1 MLVWSWLWEETCWKC
16 TVVLI
21 AKNIDFFCFHVF
33 FEKQMAKNIGKH
45 LCFIKNYSYWK
56 VCWKNYETCTV
67 SSFLNKLLFWSWPQE
82 KMPQTPA
89 KNLPKNVETR
99 PRKHQTL
106 PKHFFGAAPQERLP
120 KKCHIESH
128 IYIFIYFYKYLLD
141 VIYIYY
147 INYSRARLTLILSSF
162 SNLYTANSL
171 PLRSYFSN
179 PQYWV

>member
-1 MLVWSWLWEETCWKC
+1 MEGWLRKIGGKKWKDLSCCDAFLELALGRDMLKMYCCLNCQKYRFLLFSCFLWETNGQEHWGAFMFY
-16 TVVLI
+16 L
-21 AKNIDFFCFHVF
+21 
-33 FEKQMAKNIGKH
+33 
-45 LCFIKNYSYWK
+45 NYSYWK

-67 SSFLNKLLFWSWPQE
+67 SSFFNKLLFWSWPQE

-128 IYIFIYFYKYLLD
+128 IYIFIYFYKYLLY
-141 VIYIYY
+141 VIYIY
-147 INYSRARLTLILSSF
+147 IILIIHEH
-162 SNLYTANSL
+162 A
-171 PLRSYFSN
+171 
-179 PQYWV
+179 